1 MNPYR
6 LWVKVG
12 LALAVLLGLLLWMAD
27 LLGIPHAFINGFF
40 LLASIAGYAII
51 GMACRTT
58 QSEEYY
64 VAGRRIPALA
74 NGMATAADWM
84 SAASFI
90 GLTGLLMSEEIG
102 RAHV

>member
-40 LLASIAGYAII
+40 LLASID
-51 GMACRTT
+51 RKSTRLNSSHT
-58 QSEEYY
+58 
-64 VAGRRIPALA
+64 
-74 NGMATAADWM
+74 
-84 SAASFI
+84 
-90 GLTGLLMSEEIG
+90 
-102 RAHV
+102 

>member
-1 MNPYR
+1 MNSSPRTWVR
-6 LWVKVG
+6 LGMVT
-12 LALAVLLGLLLWMAD
+12 AVLMGLLLWLAD
-27 LLGIPHAFINGFF
+27 LLGISHTFINGFF
-40 LLASIAGYAII
+40 LLASIVGYAVI

-64 VAGRRIPALA
+64 VAGRRIPAWA

-90 GLTGLLMSEEIG
+90 GLTGLLMSEG
-102 RAHV
+102 